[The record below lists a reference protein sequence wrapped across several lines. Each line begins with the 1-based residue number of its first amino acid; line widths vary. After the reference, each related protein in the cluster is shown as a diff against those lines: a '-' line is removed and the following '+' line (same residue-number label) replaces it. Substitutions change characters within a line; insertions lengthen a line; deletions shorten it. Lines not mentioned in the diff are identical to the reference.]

1 MCYTKSLSFEKE
13 GRRVEARLECIE
25 RRETLRYLQYR
36 GTALTPEIRAALE
49 RCERLLLETARPRAV
64 WRLFPRE
71 ADGTLAGTEF
81 KPEGQDIA
89 ALLQGCDAV
98 ILMAATLGTE
108 AESLLRRAQA
118 RDMAEAVILDAAGSA
133 AIESVCDTLCRELA
147 ARFRPRYLTDR
158 FSPGY
163 GDMPLAQQRALCR
176 VLALE
181 RSIGVSLSES
191 GLMIPQKS
199 VTALIGVSDS
209 PQPRRAQGCLNCGN
223 YTNCTYRKEGTDCGN
238 A

>member
-1 MCYTKSLSFEKE
+1 ME
-13 GRRVEARLECIE
+13 GRLSGID

-36 GTALTPEIRAALE
+36 GGTLSPEIRAALY
-49 RCERLLLETARPRAV
+49 RCEQMLLETARPRSV
-64 WRLFPRE
+64 WRVFERE
-71 ADGTLAGTEF
+71 ADGTLAGTDF
-81 KPEGQDIA
+81 RPEGRDIA
-89 ALLQGCDAV
+89 ALLAGCDRV

-118 RDMAEAVILDAAGSA
+118 RDMAEALILDAAGSA
-133 AIESVCDTLCRELA
+133 AIERVCDELCEELA
-147 ARFRPRYLTDR
+147 ARFAPRYLTDR

-199 VTALIGVSDS
+199 VTALIGVSDT
-209 PQPRRAQGCLNCGN
+209 PQPRRPQGCEACGN
-223 YTNCTYRKEGTDCGN
+223 YETCPYRKEGTDCGK